1 MDEQR
6 VEVVEQA
13 LRDAG
18 IEFER
23 PAPGV
28 FVAALPGERR
38 LKTACLLTVGEH
50 ALTVEAFV
58 MRHPEENHEQVYAYL
73 LRHNAR
79 MYGVSWSIDDQGD
92 VYLTGHVPLAA
103 ITPAETRPNPRR
115 GAGVRRQG
123 LQRPATARLR
133 VIDQARVAMAG
144 ETR

>member
-23 PAPGV
+23 PGPDV

-38 LKTACLLTVGEH
+38 LKTACWLRVGEH

-58 MRHPEENHEQVYAYL
+58 MRHPEENQEQVYAYL

-79 MYGVSWSIDDQGD
+79 TYAVSW
-92 VYLTGHVPLAA
+92 
-103 ITPAETRPNPRR
+103 
-115 GAGVRRQG
+115 
-123 LQRPATARLR
+123 
-133 VIDQARVAMAG
+133 
-144 ETR
+144 